1 LLFGFVIDL
10 KVIIYHGVIGVS
22 IFNI

>member
-1 LLFGFVIDL
+1 LFFGFVIDL